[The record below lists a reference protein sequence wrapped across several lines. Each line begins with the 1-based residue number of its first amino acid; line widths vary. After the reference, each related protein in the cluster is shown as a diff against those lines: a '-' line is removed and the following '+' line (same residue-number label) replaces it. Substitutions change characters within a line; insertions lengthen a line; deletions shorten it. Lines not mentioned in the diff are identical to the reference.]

1 MSTKWS
7 FAMGMAAGLGM
18 LLGLA
23 CTSKVSDADGDG
35 GAGGTASGSGGETST
50 STSSGTGGG
59 STFVPLQPEEGVATD
74 ITLAIYSDGWG
85 TLLETLTV
93 ATEGPVTISV
103 EETDPYTDPPQYYI
117 YASADGFY
125 TELYSC
131 IKDGSIDV
139 DLDAVPE
146 RSDAVAGVIFA
157 QQGYFADSYLSD
169 TTIAVD
175 GAGVQTTLTT
185 DAQGRYGL
193 EGLPL
198 GSYTLSFPYQDETI
212 TLQVT
217 NGTAGTDYED
227 LFFAEP
233 MQAS

>member
-1 MSTKWS
+1 
-7 FAMGMAAGLGM
+7 MGLAAGLGL

-23 CTSKVSDADGDG
+23 CTSKVAQDDDGTG
-35 GAGGTASGSGGETST
+35 GTGGTASGGGGSSSSST
-50 STSSGTGGG
+50 GTGGG
-59 STFVPLQPEEGVATD
+59 STFLPLQPEEGVATD
-74 ITLAIYSDGWG
+74 ITLAVYSDGWG

-93 ATEGPVTISV
+93 PTEGPVTISV
-103 EETDPYTDPPQYYI
+103 EETEPYTDPPQYYI
-117 YASADGFY
+117 YAMADGFY

-131 IKDGSIDV
+131 TKDGSIDV
-139 DLDAVPE
+139 DLDAVPA

-157 QQGYFADSYLSD
+157 QQSYFADSYLSN

-185 DAQGRYGL
+185 DGQGRYGL

-198 GSYTLSFPYQDETI
+198 GTYTLSFPYQGETI
-212 TLQVT
+212 TLQMT
-217 NGTAGTDYED
+217 NGTTGTDYED
-227 LFFAEP
+227 LAFAEP